1 MKSPI
6 TGKEMPLK
14 TEMKTMSFRKEGFEI
29 VYQYYYCDASGNQF
43 TTTELD
49 ELNTLQVY
57 HLYRQKHGLPF
68 PEDIKRIREKYGL
81 SQRKMSQVLGLG
93 INTYGAYEKGEV
105 PSDSIGNLIQL
116 ADDPKSFERIVRQ
129 SPVLEKE
136 AKGKL
141 LEKVK
146 KVVKEEQKRKF
157 ESKFEEYVFM
167 GEEPEE
173 YSGFRRASMPKM
185 VEMVTYFAHELQPWK
200 TQLNKL
206 LFYADFEA
214 YRKTGYSM
222 SGNRYRAI
230 AYGPVPCKYQTLFE
244 HMVDNG
250 IVEIKYHEFADGE
263 GEQFI
268 PSPQKS
274 FDAELF
280 SEEELTILSRI
291 AEKFKDTRTQDL
303 IEISHNEKVWQKNK
317 DKNQLINYKYAF
329 YLKGV

>member
-6 TGKEMPLK
+6 TGKNMPLK
-14 TEMKTMSFRKEGFEI
+14 AEKKTMSFRKEDFEI
-29 VYQYYYCDASGNQF
+29 VYRYYYCAASDSQF

-49 ELNTLQVY
+49 ELNTIQVY
-57 HLYRQKHGLPF
+57 HLYRQNHGLPF

-116 ADDPKSFERIVRQ
+116 ADDPKTFERLVIQ
-129 SPVLEKE
+129 SPVLEKKSKE
-136 AKGKL
+136 KL
-141 LEKVK
+141 LQKVK
-146 KVVKEEQKRKF
+146 KVVKAEKERKF
-157 ESKFEEYVFM
+157 ESKFQEYLFLE
-167 GEEPEE
+167 EEPEE
-173 YSGFRRASMPKM
+173 YSGFRRPSMPRLM
-185 VEMVTYFAHELQPWK
+185 EMVTYFAHELQPWK

-206 LFYADFEA
+206 LFYADFET

-222 SGNRYRAI
+222 SGTRYRAI
-230 AYGPVPCKYQTLFE
+230 PYGPVPYKYQSLFE
-244 HMVDNG
+244 YMIDKDVVN
-250 IVEIKYHEFADGE
+250 INYQEFSNGE
-263 GEQFI
+263 GEKFI
-268 PSPQKS
+268 PSPKKS

-280 SEEELTILSRI
+280 SEEELTILSRV
-291 AEKFKDTRTQDL
+291 AETFKDTRTQDL
-303 IEISHNEKVWQKNK
+303 IDISHRERGWQKNK